1 MAWDAPGPAGPG
13 LDYPA
18 PIASSPDTPVIGV
31 CAAMEPARWSVWDLT
46 AALVPMNYVEH
57 VQRAGGIA
65 VLIPPDP
72 LLVRRPGS
80 VLDRLDGLMLVGG
93 ADVESRAYGQ
103 EPHPLAETPIPLRDA
118 VESALVREAI
128 ARELPVLGICRG
140 IQVINVAAG
149 GTLLQHVPDALGHE
163 WHRRRVGSFA
173 GNDHEIRV
181 DDGSRAMEAAGG
193 SPHRVVSHHHQAVGD
208 LGDGLRVTA
217 RAVGDDLPEAIE
229 SEGAGWV
236 LGVQW
241 HPEADPDSGVIAA
254 LVRAARESRR
264 EGVDRGEGG
273 DPSTPA
279 AHRDERS

>member
-1 MAWDAPGPAGPG
+1 
-13 LDYPA
+13 
-18 PIASSPDTPVIGV
+18 
-31 CAAMEPARWSVWDLT
+31 MEAARWSVWDLP

-57 VQRAGGIA
+57 VQRAGGIC

-72 LLVRRPGS
+72 LLVSEPGR

-93 ADVESRAYGQ
+93 ADVESRGYGQ
-103 EPHPLAETPIPLRDA
+103 EPHPLTETPIPLRDA

-128 ARELPVLGICRG
+128 AREMPVLGICRG

-163 WHRRRVGSFA
+163 WHRRRVGHFA
-173 GNDHEIRV
+173 GNEHEVRV
-181 DDGSRAMEAAGG
+181 DAGSRAMEAAGG
-193 SPHRVVSHHHQAVGD
+193 SPHRVVSHHHQAVAD
-208 LGDGLRVTA
+208 LGDGLLVSA
-217 RAVGDDLPEAIE
+217 RAVGDGLPEAIE

-273 DPSTPA
+273 DPPTPA